1 MNVSAARPPHGLVNK
16 LKIWKQAMLT
26 MHLPEGVPMDPV
38 SRWLILTRAAVIPM
52 TLISGM
58 IGGLLAVHSAR
69 PNWLYF
75 ALALIGLGVAHAT
88 NNLINDYFDLA
99 NGVDTSSA
107 PRALYAPHP
116 VLSGMMS
123 RRELFG
129 AIAILNLIDA
139 AVMVALFA
147 ARGWPIVAFAVAGL
161 FISVFYVAPPLR
173 LKHRGLGEPGVFIVW
188 GPLMICGTYY
198 ATAGTLPGWV
208 WLASAPYA
216 ILVASVLIGKHID
229 KISYDSA
236 QHVRTL
242 PVMLGES
249 RALLLNEALMVL
261 FYVITAVLV
270 VAGVIGFWALIV
282 VAALPLLM
290 RTLKLYSTPKP
301 AAPPRGYPVWPLW
314 YVSGAFVH
322 TRRAGAL
329 LVLGLILNAIF
340 AR

>member
-1 MNVSAARPPHGLVNK
+1 
-16 LKIWKQAMLT
+16 MLT
-26 MHLPEGVPMDPV
+26 MHVPEGVPMDAV
-38 SRWLILTRAAVIPM
+38 SRWLIITRAAVIPM
-52 TLISGM
+52 TLISGL
-58 IGGLLAVHSAR
+58 IGGLLAVHSAH
-69 PNWLYF
+69 PSWLYF
-75 ALALIGLGVAHAT
+75 ALALIGLGVAHAN
-88 NNLINDYFDLA
+88 NNLINDYFDLV

-116 VLSGMMS
+116 VLSGLMS

-129 AIAILNLIDA
+129 AIVILNLIDA
-139 AVMVALFA
+139 AVMIALFV

-173 LKHRGLGEPGVFIVW
+173 LKHRGLGEPGVFVVW

-198 ATAGTLPGWV
+198 ATAGELPAWV
-208 WLASAPYA
+208 WLASIPYA

-249 RALLLNEALMVL
+249 RALVLNQALMVL
-261 FYVITAVLV
+261 FYVITAGLVLT
-270 VAGVIGFWALIV
+270 GVIGLWALV
-282 VAALPLLM
+282 VLAALPLLM

-301 AAPPRGYPVWPLW
+301 LAPPRGYPVWPLW

-329 LVLGLILNAIF
+329 LVLGLLLNAIF
-340 AR
+340 TR